1 MDVAVIGDVSGHPEE
16 LVHALRVLGAD
27 PTTLALP
34 TDVTV
39 VQVGGLLDPGPDP
52 EAVLDIIE
60 LQLATGRWIQL
71 LGSDE
76 AAAAG
81 LQPEDAPS
89 PAPDRRGPSPSGL
102 GESDRKRL
110 ADWWDSGRIRAAA
123 AVRVAGHPSMLVT
136 HAGLTHGLWYELR
149 SPTSPEDTVRKLGD
163 IARSDRARFLRSGH
177 MHGAPRSMAA
187 GPVWA
192 SASDELYPSLTMGV
206 ELGTPLPFG
215 QIHGHS
221 SPYSWARGTWR
232 ATERDRPGLRLVR
245 DRRQVVGTVAG
256 QPMASVAPEL
266 GAAGGVRWEPL
277 VLRDATVTASA

>member
-1 MDVAVIGDVSGHPEE
+1 MAVAVIGDFSGHPEE

-27 PTTLALP
+27 ARTLAVP
-34 TDVTV
+34 SDVTV
-39 VQVGGLLDPGPDP
+39 VQVGGLLGPGPDP
-52 EAVLDIIE
+52 EGVLDIIE

-76 AAAAG
+76 AEAAG
-81 LQPEDAPS
+81 LQPEDA
-89 PAPDRRGPSPSGL
+89 AALPDPRGPASAL
-102 GESDRKRL
+102 RDADRKRL
-110 ADWWDSGRIRAAA
+110 AGWWDSGRIRAAA

-149 SPTSPEDTVRKLGD
+149 SPSTPEDAVRKLGD
-163 IARSDRARFLRSGH
+163 IARTDRARFLRSGH
-177 MHGAPRSMAA
+177 DHGAPRSMAA

-192 SASDELYPSLTMGV
+192 AASDELYPSLTMGV
-206 ELGTPLPFG
+206 ELGTPVPFG

-232 ATERDRPGLRLVR
+232 ATERDRAGLRLVR

-256 QPMASVAPEL
+256 RPMAAVAPEL

-277 VLRDATVTASA
+277 VLRDATVTTTA